1 VDGFCD
7 TVVASNGQEAEETL
21 KAIGRLQRAQRLV
34 EGLGLNVLH
43 PDAQGGMQM

>member
-7 TVVASNGQEAEETL
+7 TVVASSGQEAEETL
-21 KAIGRLQRAQRLV
+21 KAIARLQRAQRLV

-43 PDAQGGMQM
+43 PDAQAGMQL

>member
-1 VDGFCD
+1 
-7 TVVASNGQEAEETL
+7 VVASNGQEAEQTL